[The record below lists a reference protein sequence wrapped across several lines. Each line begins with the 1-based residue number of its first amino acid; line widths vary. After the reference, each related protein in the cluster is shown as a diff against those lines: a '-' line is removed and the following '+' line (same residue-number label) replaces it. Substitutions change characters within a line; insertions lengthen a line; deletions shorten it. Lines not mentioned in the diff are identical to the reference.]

1 MPRRTI
7 DPYAVECGQRLR
19 ATREA
24 LGFSTVREFASQTGV
39 TEDALS
45 SWERGRNLV
54 RQDYVRRLKRRF
66 GVTFEWVFDGDA
78 SSLPHSLYG
87 RIHGLAS

>member
-1 MPRRTI
+1 MPARPV
-7 DPYAVECGQRLR
+7 DPYAIECGLRLR

-24 LGFSTVREFASQTGV
+24 LGYTTAREFANLTGV

-45 SWERGRNLV
+45 AWERGRNLV

-66 GVTFEWVFDGDA
+66 GVTFEWIFDGDA
-78 SSLPHSLYG
+78 SSLPHSLYSQ
-87 RIHGLAS
+87 IHGLAS

>member
-1 MPRRTI
+1 MAEKRA
-7 DPYAVECGQRLR
+7 DPYAAECGLRLR

-24 LGFSTVREFASQTGV
+24 LGFATVRDFAAATGV

-45 SWERGRNLV
+45 AWERGQNMV

-66 GVTFEWVFDGDA
+66 GVTFEWIFDGEA
-78 SSLPHSLYG
+78 SSLSVSLHDKLH
-87 RIHGLAS
+87 RRAS

>member
-1 MPRRTI
+1 MPARPV
-7 DPYAVECGQRLR
+7 DPYAIECGLRLR

-24 LGFSTVREFASQTGV
+24 LGYPTAREFATLTGV

-45 SWERGRNLV
+45 AWERGRNLV

-66 GVTFEWVFDGDA
+66 GVTFEWIFDGDA
-78 SSLPHSLYG
+78 SSLPHSLYNQ
-87 RIHGLAS
+87 IHGLAS